1 MTFKNWNHF
10 PINKIY
16 TPIFFTDID
25 NIPYLAQHVLIIF
38 FQDNDCKCVYL
49 FSISEPCDIP
59 TKYRHKISTW
69 WNYVNV
75 KIEDVL
81 KIMLNIK
88 MFRKSIFNKLS
99 PMILLYEWVDRRW
112 LFQLFWVIL
121 ERQYIFLCQLV
132 LKGSKPDAH

>member
-1 MTFKNWNHF
+1 MESFSYKQN
-10 PINKIY
+10 ICS
-16 TPIFFTDID
+16 IFFTDID
-25 NIPYLAQHVLIIF
+25 NLLYLAQNIHILF

-49 FSISEPCDIP
+49 FSISEPYDIP

-88 MFRKSIFNKLS
+88 MFGKSIFNKLS
-99 PMILLYEWVDRRW
+99 PMILLYEWVYRRW

-132 LKGSKPDAH
+132 LKGLKPDAH

>member
-1 MTFKNWNHF
+1 MESFSYKQN
-10 PINKIY
+10 ICS
-16 TPIFFTDID
+16 IFFTDID
-25 NIPYLAQHVLIIF
+25 NLLYLAQNIHILF

-49 FSISEPCDIP
+49 FSISEPCDSP
-59 TKYRHKISTW
+59 TKYRHKINTW

-75 KIEDVL
+75 KFEDVL

-88 MFRKSIFNKLS
+88 VFRKSIFNKLS

>member
-1 MTFKNWNHF
+1 MESFSYKQN
-10 PINKIY
+10 IY
-16 TPIFFTDID
+16 SIFFTNID
-25 NIPYLAQHVLIIF
+25 NLLYPAQNMHILF
-38 FQDNDCKCVYL
+38 FQDNDCKCVYHFL
-49 FSISEPCDIP
+49 ISEPCDIP

-75 KIEDVL
+75 KIEDVI

-112 LFQLFWVIL
+112 LFQLFWFIL
-121 ERQYIFLCQLV
+121 ERQYIFLSQLV
-132 LKGSKPDAH
+132 LKGSKLDAH